1 MKYLIIILLLSVL
14 LYQFGCKNIIEPDN
28 ETEVIK
34 EKFNEYHGYFY
45 KGPRYSIDT
54 TLVYHFYNEK
64 NFNEVFQ
71 PSLYPFKPDTIPSS
85 EFLKNEIMAIVK
97 YGNKYFEL
105 EVNSVER
112 MREVI
117 YVKYKSE
124 LKADS
129 MRWTA
134 AIPMIIT
141 TQGDYKI
148 IKFFE
153 NGEYIREIGL

>member
-1 MKYLIIILLLSVL
+1 MKYLMIILLLLVL
-14 LYQFGCKNIIEPDN
+14 FYQFGCKNIIEPDN

-54 TLVYHFYNEK
+54 TLVYHFYNK
-64 NFNEVFQ
+64 TNFIELFQ
-71 PSLYPFKPDTIPSS
+71 PSPYPFKPDTIPSS
-85 EFLKNEIMAIVK
+85 EFLENEVMAIVK

-112 MREVI
+112 MGEVI

-141 TQGDYKI
+141 IQGSFNI

-153 NGEYIREIGL
+153 NGKYIREIKL